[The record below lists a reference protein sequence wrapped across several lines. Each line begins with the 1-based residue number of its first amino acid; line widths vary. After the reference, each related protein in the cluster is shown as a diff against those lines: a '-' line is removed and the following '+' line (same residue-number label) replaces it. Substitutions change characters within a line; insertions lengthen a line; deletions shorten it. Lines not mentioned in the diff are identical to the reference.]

1 MNLRSIQ
8 GLDTRHLMSRASTMS
23 ASTANTTCAAATLF
37 IVFVFTIA
45 AVQTTRGAEAVTTPM
60 GSLQDITYATRLWS
74 AMHSEKLVGAKAEK
88 LKPFFGGARPHGIIL
103 ELVYRN
109 LTVGNHSGFLVVKKN
124 YNGTDVSV
132 ANVERNRAKYLSS
145 ITVMYRREKGYDEDN
160 QNWFWVKYRPDGSLF
175 RKDMNGKTIA
185 LAGRILKGKTRDE
198 NGGCIYCH
206 SSARDGDYVF
216 YPEIRVPP
224 VND

>member
-1 MNLRSIQ
+1 
-8 GLDTRHLMSRASTMS
+8 MST
-23 ASTANTTCAAATLF
+23 STANTTFVATTLLV
-37 IVFVFTIA
+37 VFVFTIT
-45 AVQTTRGAEAVTTPM
+45 AVQTTRGAGAVTTPM

-74 AMHSEKLVGAKAEK
+74 AMQSEKLVGAKAEK

-132 ANVERNRAKYLSS
+132 ANVERNRVRYLSS

-175 RKDMNGKTIA
+175 KKDMNGKTIA

>member
-1 MNLRSIQ
+1 
-8 GLDTRHLMSRASTMS
+8 MSRESTMS
-23 ASTANTTCAAATLF
+23 TSAGNTTFATATLL

-45 AVQTTRGAEAVTTPM
+45 AFQTTRSAEAVNTPM
-60 GSLQDITYATRLWS
+60 GSLEDITYATRLWS
-74 AMHSEKLVGAKAEK
+74 VMQSEKLVGTKAEK

-103 ELVYRN
+103 ELAYRN
-109 LTVGNHSGFLVVKKN
+109 LTVGNHTGFLVVKKN

-132 ANVERNRAKYLSS
+132 ANVEKNRAKYLSS

-175 RKDMNGKTIA
+175 KKDMKGKSVA

-216 YPEIRVPP
+216 YPDIKVPP

>member
-1 MNLRSIQ
+1 MIS
-8 GLDTRHLMSRASTMS
+8 TSSRN
-23 ASTANTTCAAATLF
+23 TALAATTLLIACVF
-37 IVFVFTIA
+37 IVTAFQKT
-45 AVQTTRGAEAVTTPM
+45 QSAEAVNTPM
-60 GSLQDITYATRLWS
+60 GSLEDITYATRLWS
-74 AMHSEKLVGAKAEK
+74 AMQSEKLVGAKAEK

-109 LTVGNHSGFLVVKKN
+109 LTVGNHTGFLVVKKN

-132 ANVERNRAKYLSS
+132 ANVAKNRAKYLSS

-175 RKDMNGKTIA
+175 KKDMNGKSVA

-206 SSARDGDYVF
+206 SSARDGDYIF
-216 YPEIRVPP
+216 YPEIKVPP